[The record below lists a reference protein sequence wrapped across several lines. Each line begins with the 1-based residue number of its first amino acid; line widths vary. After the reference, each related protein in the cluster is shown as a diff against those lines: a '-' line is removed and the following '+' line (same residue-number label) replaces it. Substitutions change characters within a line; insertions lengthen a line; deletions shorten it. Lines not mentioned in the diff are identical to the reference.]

1 VSAVAAA
8 IPAAHERS
16 LENPASS
23 ALCFHCTEPLRGS
36 LLTARID
43 GRDAAMCC
51 QGCRAVAELI
61 AGSGLADYYRFRQ
74 DAGARPE
81 SAENPDGSWAAL
93 NRADVAAQFIR
104 SSGATDSVVLAVDGL
119 RCAACS
125 WLIDRVL
132 GGAPGVQEATTNGA
146 TGRTY
151 VSWRRSDAG
160 LGDMCQ
166 RIAQLGYRP
175 HPLKA
180 DGAADSQR
188 DERRDALKRLAVAG
202 FGMMQVMM
210 FAVAAYSADLAGEV
224 IDASMNEFF
233 RFVSLLIATPVMF
246 YAAAPVFSAA
256 LRNARTRTL
265 GMDVP
270 VAIAL
275 ILAYSASVTNTFRS
289 PGATVYFDSVT
300 MFIFFLTLARFVQMS
315 VRHRT
320 LGTTEALARQ
330 LPACAHQLQDGA
342 VQDVA
347 LSALNVGDAV
357 LVRLGEVVPVD
368 GELMDGVARIDEAML
383 SGESLPVCRHA
394 GSRLA
399 AGTINV
405 GGPIH
410 LRVVAVAA
418 ATTLSHIASLQ
429 QRAQAQRP
437 VLAKAA
443 DAAAA
448 RFLRYILIVAGM
460 TCAFW
465 LVAAPERAF
474 ETTLSVLV
482 VACPCAFAI
491 ATPAAV
497 SALTAHLAR
506 RGLLVT
512 RIDALETLAKV
523 DEFVLDKTGTLTQGD
538 IRVRRCVVLGD
549 AGEARCLE
557 IAAALESTSEHPLA
571 RAFAPHGRPA
581 GDIRAVAGAGLEG
594 WVDERRYRIGTPEF
608 VAQLRGE
615 PTRAGNAA
623 ESGGPAIFLGDERQA
638 LARFELQDMPRP
650 EVADF
655 VAALHRMRI
664 HTRILSGDGEAA
676 VKIVAE
682 HCGVREH
689 ASRCSP
695 EQKLVRVQS
704 LQRQSHRV
712 AMVGDGVNDA
722 PVLAAADVS
731 IAMGRGAA
739 LAHAAADFLL
749 VSENLNRLPEA
760 ILLVRKG
767 QRIARQNLLWSAVYN
782 FGSVPLAAAGLVSP
796 WLAALGMSL
805 SSIAVVLNAAR
816 LLPPRRSRP

>member
-1 VSAVAAA
+1 MSAVAAA
-8 IPAAHERS
+8 IPGHEQSSR
-16 LENPASS
+16 NPASS
-23 ALCFHCTEPLRGS
+23 TLCFHCTEPLRGS

-43 GRDAAMCC
+43 GRDEAVCC

-61 AGSGLADYYRFRQ
+61 AGSGLADYYRLRQ
-74 DAGARPE
+74 GAGARPE
-81 SAENPDGSWAAL
+81 SADNLDDSWAAL
-93 NRADVAAQFIR
+93 NRADVAAQFTR
-104 SSGATDSVVLAVDGL
+104 SCGTTDSVVLAVDGL

-125 WLIDRVL
+125 WLIDRIL
-132 GGAPGVQEATTNGA
+132 SGAAGVQEVTTNGA

-151 VSWRRSDAG
+151 VSWRRNDTG
-160 LGDMCQ
+160 LGDICR
-166 RIAQLGYRP
+166 RIAQLGYHP
-175 HPLKA
+175 HPLTA
-180 DGAADSQR
+180 DGTVDSQR

-210 FAVAAYSADLAGEV
+210 FAVAAYCADLAGEV
-224 IDASMNEFF
+224 IDASLNEFF
-233 RFVSLLIATPVMF
+233 RLVSLLIATPVMF
-246 YAAAPVFSAA
+246 YAGAPVFSAA
-256 LRNARTRTL
+256 LRNVRTRTL

-275 ILAYSASVTNTFRS
+275 ALAYSASVSNTFRS
-289 PGATVYFDSVT
+289 PDATVYFDSVT

-330 LPACAHQLQDGA
+330 LPNYAHKLQNCA

-347 LSALNVGDAV
+347 LSALKVGDMV
-357 LVRLGEVVPVD
+357 LVRLGEVIPVD
-368 GELMDGVARIDEAML
+368 GELMDAVARIDEAML
-383 SGESLPVCRHA
+383 SGESLPVRKRA
-394 GSRLA
+394 GNRLA
-399 AGTINV
+399 AGTINI

-410 LRVVAVAA
+410 LRVVAIAA

-437 VLAKAA
+437 AFAKAA

-448 RFLRYILIVAGM
+448 RFLRYVLVVAGA

-465 LVAAPERAF
+465 LIAAPERAF

-497 SALTAHLAR
+497 SAMTTHLAR

-512 RIDALETLAKV
+512 RVDALEALAKI

-549 AGEARCLE
+549 FDEAQCLR

-571 RAFAPHGRPA
+571 RAFARSRLSA
-581 GDIRAVAGAGLEG
+581 SDIRVVAGAGLEG
-594 WVDERRYRIGTPEF
+594 CVDGRRYRIGTPEF

-615 PTRAGNAA
+615 LAHAGNAA
-623 ESGGPAIFLGDERQA
+623 EAAGPAIFLGDERQA
-638 LARFELQDMPRP
+638 LALFELQDMSRP
-650 EVADF
+650 EAADF
-655 VAALHRMRI
+655 VAALHRMQI
-664 HTRILSGDGEAA
+664 HTRILSGDDEAA
-676 VKIVAE
+676 VKMVANR
-682 HCGVREH
+682 CAVRQH

-695 EQKLVRVQS
+695 QEKLARVQS
-704 LQRQSHRV
+704 LQRQGRRV
-712 AMVGDGVNDA
+712 AMLGDGVNDA

-739 LAHAAADFLL
+739 LAQAGADLIL
-749 VSENLNRLPEA
+749 VGENLNRIPEA

-767 QRIARQNLLWSAVYN
+767 QRIARQNLLWSAAYN
-782 FGSVPLAAAGLVSP
+782 FGSVPLAAAGLISP
-796 WLAALGMSL
+796 WIAALGMSL

-816 LLPPRRSRP
+816 LLPRPSRP

>member
-1 VSAVAAA
+1 LSAVAAA
-8 IPAAHERS
+8 VGLAEERRF
-16 LENPASS
+16 EEPASA
-23 ALCFHCTEPLRGS
+23 ALCFHCNEPLRGS

-43 GRDAAMCC
+43 GRDETVCC
-51 QGCRAVAELI
+51 QGCLAVAELI
-61 AGSGLADYYRFRQ
+61 SGSGLADYYRFRE
-74 DAGARPE
+74 DSGARPE
-81 SAENPDGSWAAL
+81 PADAPAEAWAAL
-93 NRADVAAQFIR
+93 NRPEVAAQFTR
-104 SSGATDSVVLAVDGL
+104 SIDTTDSVVLAIDGL

-125 WLIDRVL
+125 WLIDSVL
-132 GGAPGVQEATTNGA
+132 SGTRGVRDVTTNSA

-151 VSWRRSDAG
+151 VSWHRTDAG
-160 LGDMCQ
+160 LGDICQ
-166 RIAQLGYRP
+166 KIAQLGYRP

-210 FAVAAYSADLAGEV
+210 FAVADYSAELAGEV
-224 IDASMNEFF
+224 IDAPMSQLF

-275 ILAYSASVTNTFRS
+275 GLAYSASVANTFR
-289 PGATVYFDSVT
+289 GATATVYFDSVT
-300 MFIFFLTLARFVQMS
+300 MFVFFLTLARFVQMT

-330 LPACAHQLQDGA
+330 LPSYAHKLENSA
-342 VQDVA
+342 VREVA
-347 LSALNVGDAV
+347 LSALNVGDMV
-357 LVRLGEVVPVD
+357 LVRHGEVVPVD
-368 GELMDGVARIDEAML
+368 GELMDAVARIDEAML
-383 SGESLPVCRHA
+383 SGESLPVQRSA

-410 LRVVAVAA
+410 LRVIAVAA

-437 VLAKAA
+437 VLAKTA
-443 DAAAA
+443 DAAATL
-448 RFLRYILIVAGM
+448 FLKYVLIVAGA

-465 LVAAPERAF
+465 LVTAPDRAF
-474 ETTLSVLV
+474 QITLSVLV

-491 ATPAAV
+491 AMPAVV
-497 SALTAHLAR
+497 SAVTAHLAR
-506 RGLLVT
+506 RGVMVT
-512 RIDALETLAKV
+512 RIDALETLAQV

-549 AGEARCLE
+549 LDEAQCLE
-557 IAAALESTSEHPLA
+557 IAAALESTSEHPLG
-571 RAFAPHGRPA
+571 RAFAPSSLSSS
-581 GDIRAVAGAGLEG
+581 DIRVVTGAGLEG
-594 WVDERRYRIGTPEF
+594 SVEGARYRIGTPEF
-608 VAQLRGE
+608 VAQLRGQL
-615 PTRAGNAA
+615 PRADSAA
-623 ESGGPAIFLGDERQA
+623 QSGTTIVLGDERQE
-638 LARFELQDMPRP
+638 LAQFELQDTPRP
-650 EVADF
+650 EAAAF
-655 VAALHRMRI
+655 VAALHGMQIRTRM
-664 HTRILSGDGEAA
+664 LSGDSEDA
-676 VKIVAE
+676 VKAVA
-682 HCGVREH
+682 VH
-689 ASRCSP
+689 AGIRAYGSRCSP
-695 EQKLVRVQS
+695 EEKLRCVQS
-704 LQRQSHRV
+704 LQSQKQLV

-739 LAHAAADFLL
+739 LAQAGADLIL

-767 QRIARQNLLWSAVYN
+767 QRIARQNLLWSAAYN
-782 FGSVPLAAAGLVSP
+782 FGSVPLAAAGLISP
-796 WLAALGMSL
+796 WIAALGMSL

-816 LLPPRRSRP
+816 LLPRRSHP

>member
-1 VSAVAAA
+1 MSAAA
-8 IPAAHERS
+8 AAPVGHERYS
-16 LENPASS
+16 ENPASR
-23 ALCFHCTEPLRGS
+23 ALCFHCNEPLRGAR
-36 LLTARID
+36 LTARID
-43 GRDAAMCC
+43 GRDEAVCC
-51 QGCRAVAELI
+51 QGCRAVAEVI

-81 SAENPDGSWAAL
+81 PAESLDNSWAAL
-93 NRADVAAQFIR
+93 NRPEVAAQFIR
-104 SSGATDSVVLAVDGL
+104 SSDATDSVVLAVDGL

-132 GGAPGVQEATTNGA
+132 GDAPGVQEVTTNGA

-151 VSWRRSDAG
+151 ISWRRADAG
-160 LGDMCQ
+160 LGDICR
-166 RIAQLGYRP
+166 RIAQLGYHP

-180 DGAADSQR
+180 GTANSQR

-210 FAVAAYSADLAGEV
+210 FAVAAYCADLAGEV
-224 IDASMNEFF
+224 IDASMSEFF
-233 RFVSLLIATPVMF
+233 RLVSLLIATPVMF

-256 LRNARTRTL
+256 WRNARTRTL

-275 ILAYSASVTNTFRS
+275 ILAYSASVSNTFRS
-289 PGATVYFDSVT
+289 PTATVYFDSVT
-300 MFIFFLTLARFVQMS
+300 MFVFFLTLARFVQMS

-330 LPACAHQLQDGA
+330 LPTYAHKLQHRE
-342 VQDVA
+342 VQDVP
-347 LSALNVGDAV
+347 LSALAVGDKV
-357 LVRLGEVVPVD
+357 LVRLGEVIPVD
-368 GELMDGVARIDEAML
+368 GELLDEAARIDEAML
-383 SGESLPVCRHA
+383 SGESLPVLRHA

-405 GGPIH
+405 DGPIH

-437 VLAKAA
+437 VLAKVA

-448 RFLRYILIVAGM
+448 RFLRYVLIVAGL

-465 LVAAPERAF
+465 LFVAPERAF
-474 ETTLSVLV
+474 EATLSVLV

-497 SALTAHLAR
+497 SAMTAHLAR

-512 RIDALETLAKV
+512 RVDALEALATV

-538 IRVRRCVVLGD
+538 IRVRRCRALGD
-549 AGEARCLE
+549 VDAARCLE
-557 IAAALESTSEHPLA
+557 IAAALEATSEHPLA
-571 RAFAPHGRPA
+571 RAFARPGQPA
-581 GDIRAVAGAGLEG
+581 SDIRAVAGAGLEG
-594 WVDERRYRIGTPEF
+594 CVDGHRYRIGTPEF

-615 PTRAGNAA
+615 LTHAGHTTQSA
-623 ESGGPAIFLGDERQA
+623 GPAIFLGDERQELA
-638 LARFELQDMPRP
+638 LFELQDMPRP
-650 EVADF
+650 EAADF
-655 VAALHRMRI
+655 VTALHRMRI

-676 VKIVAE
+676 VKSVADRS
-682 HCGVREH
+682 GIRQY

-695 EQKLVRVQS
+695 EEKLGHVRS
-704 LQRQSHRV
+704 LQNQHHRV

-739 LAHAAADFLL
+739 LAHAAADLLL
-749 VSENLNRLPEA
+749 VSENLNHLPEA

-782 FGSVPLAAAGLVSP
+782 FGSVPLAAAGLISP

-816 LLPPRRSRP
+816 LLPPRGKRP